1 MKIIKPL
8 LCAFLVAL
16 PIMAMSQE
24 ENTEQPVTLTE
35 YVDSYPNCLT
45 QEVIYDGCTLKLNS
59 DGDYLFGQF
68 TILHPELQM
77 RILMQGLHVYV
88 DPTGK
93 KKEKYSLSFPAAS
106 AVQEV
111 MQHMAPSVGAIE
123 KSENEIPDI
132 TPLVS
137 ALNEYGVE
145 FEISN
150 KKKHYEIDW
159 ASISVDPELHALTYS
174 FIIPVE
180 DLLKEKK
187 LSDTWGIGLLSESGT
202 SMNVGSKSVPGG
214 MRGPGMRDPGM
225 GRPGMGGPRMGGPGM
240 DSQSRGMN
248 LPEGKERSNENQSA
262 ADLRK
267 MMIRNI
273 ESWTKFSF
281 SELCSI
287 NE

>member
-1 MKIIKPL
+1 MKIIKLL
-8 LCAFLVAL
+8 LCGLLITL
-16 PIMAMSQE
+16 PLICMSQA
-24 ENTEQPVTLTE
+24 ENTEQSLTLTE
-35 YVDSYPNCLT
+35 YVDIHPNCLT

-59 DGDYLFGQF
+59 DGDFLFGQF

-93 KKEKYSLSFPAAS
+93 KKEKYALNFPAAS
-106 AVQEV
+106 VVQDA
-111 MQHMAPSVGAIE
+111 MQQMAPPTGAMNRN
-123 KSENEIPDI
+123 ENDIPDI

-145 FEISN
+145 FDINN
-150 KKKHYEIDW
+150 KRQTYESDW

-180 DLLKEKK
+180 KLLKEKK
-187 LSDTWGIGLLSESGT
+187 LSDLWRIGLLSESGT
-202 SMNVGSKSVPGG
+202 SMSVGPKSVPGG
-214 MRGPGMRDPGM
+214 MGGPGM
-225 GRPGMGGPRMGGPGM
+225 GRPGMGGPGMGGPGM
-240 DSQSRGMN
+240 HSQSRGMN
-248 LPEGKERSNENQSA
+248 LPEGKERANENQSA
-262 ADLRK
+262 VDLRK
-267 MMIRNI
+267 MMMKDI
-273 ESWTKFSF
+273 ESWTQFSF